1 MTFNLSAAE
10 ELSKMYESL
19 QAKRDRLQEQL
30 NEVTE
35 DFEAVARS
43 LRLMGAPTPAMS
55 NLDLKDMTQIEALV
69 AKAKA
74 NDNLLVVKT
83 ARRLMMKAGLFPIP
97 KNASSMLFTA
107 ISRSGKFKAV
117 PDNKGKYELIE
128 TAQPA
133 KSIIFNLGEP
143 TPKISA

>member
-69 AKAKA
+69 AIA
-74 NDNLLVVKT
+74 T
-83 ARRLMMKAGLFPIP
+83 S
-97 KNASSMLFTA
+97 AS
-107 ISRSGKFKAV
+107 I
-117 PDNKGKYELIE
+117 
-128 TAQPA
+128 
-133 KSIIFNLGEP
+133 
-143 TPKISA
+143 